1 MANAMSNRFASSIGN
16 GRKLELVVALS
27 LASLVIVGAVA
38 GRFATGTTVP
48 LSRDVATLSPAIV
61 AAVSPAVEPHPA
73 VAVNVERAE
82 VLAVTETAAKKYR
95 VARNV
100 MRGFIDAAYLEGRR
114 NRIDPLLVVAVI
126 AIESGFNPFAQSSV
140 GATGLMQ
147 VIPAYHADKF
157 PVGDG
162 DAALDPR
169 INIRVG
175 TRVLKEYVA
184 RAGTETAGLQLYA
197 GSASDPGRTYA
208 TKVLAERARLREAA
222 RQARARLG
230 ARLTSPA

>member
-1 MANAMSNRFASSIGN
+1 MAHAVSNRFASSNGH
-16 GRKLELVVALS
+16 GRKLDTIVALG
-27 LASLVIVGAVA
+27 LAALAIASVIA
-38 GRFATGTTVP
+38 GRLVASGPVP
-48 LSRDVATLSPAIV
+48 SVRD
-61 AAVSPAVEPHPA
+61 AAVSQPIGGVPPAATGPNRGA
-73 VAVNVERAE
+73 AVNIERAE

-126 AIESGFNPFAQSSV
+126 AIESGFNPVAQSSV

-147 VIPAYHADKF
+147 VVPAYHAEKF
-157 PVGDG
+157 PAGNS

-175 TRVLKEYVA
+175 TRVLKEYVS
-184 RAGTETAGLQLYA
+184 RAGTETAGLQRYA
-197 GSASDPGRTYA
+197 GSASDPHRTYA

-230 ARLTSPA
+230 TRLNAPA